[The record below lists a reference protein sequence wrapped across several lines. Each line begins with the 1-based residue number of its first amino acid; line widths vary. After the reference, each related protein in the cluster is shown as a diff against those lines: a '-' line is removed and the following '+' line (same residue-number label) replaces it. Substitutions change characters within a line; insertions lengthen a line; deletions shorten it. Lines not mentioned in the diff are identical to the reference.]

1 MEKGVIKTTWKWLW
15 MFFNIVGFPVFV
27 FKQIVSAVALWDSAK
42 TIIAMDEEERATAAN
57 KQD

>member
-1 MEKGVIKTTWKWLW
+1 MIKTTWKWLW